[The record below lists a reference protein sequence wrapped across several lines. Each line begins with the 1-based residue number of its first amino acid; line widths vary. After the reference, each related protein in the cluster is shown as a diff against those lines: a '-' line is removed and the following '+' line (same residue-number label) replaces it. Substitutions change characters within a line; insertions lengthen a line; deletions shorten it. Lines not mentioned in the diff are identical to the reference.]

1 MQHFHVMAA
10 LRRIEERLT
19 AVERVL
25 NELKEGGMQI
35 TVSIP
40 ELEETDDEMAEIEDG
55 QETYSDE
62 EVHGD

>member
-1 MQHFHVMAA
+1 MAA